1 MKAKAQLI
9 VFFVTSILTSEVFAG
24 ITRLDG
30 TNNTY
35 FSTTTT
41 MGFTPQIH
49 LKEGVHEGH
58 SFDAETIIENFYV
71 IGKDGFS
78 RKLEPLG
85 FNSLYCTE
93 GKAEGIVQNGQ
104 ARIKVRDINYHF
116 GEIYQTSCAF
126 EIKTRGRLAG
136 VLPSAPSGGNTG
148 NTGNTWFDVRTVI
161 DRKGNV
167 LFDYA
172 KCSYNNG
179 GGNEKDCS
187 SDKSE
192 RVTDSNVTSIWNENN
207 PAVNI
212 TGIAYTPDSLTL
224 RKGERKELLRWNGSG
239 PVNYF
244 ISWIIP
250 ATETIRLV
258 DSSGRVISNEQGRL
272 NDGELLY
279 LEYSKPQINGIHTGF
294 VTIALELR

>member
-104 ARIKVRDINYHF
+104 ARIKVRDINYQF
-116 GEIYQTSCAF
+116 GGVYQTSCTF

-136 VLPSAPSGGNTG
+136 VLPSAPSGG

-207 PAVNI
+207 PAINI

-258 DSSGRVISNEQGRL
+258 DSSGRVISNKQGRL

>member
-85 FNSLYCTE
+85 FNSLHCTE

-116 GEIYQTSCAF
+116 GEIYQTSCTF

-136 VLPSAPSGGNTG
+136 VLPSVPSGG

-172 KCSYNNG
+172 TCSYNNG

>member
-104 ARIKVRDINYHF
+104 ARIKVRDINYQF
-116 GEIYQTSCAF
+116 GGVYQTSCTF

-136 VLPSAPSGGNTG
+136 VLPSAPSGG

-207 PAVNI
+207 PAINI

>member
-116 GEIYQTSCAF
+116 GEIYQTSCTF

-136 VLPSAPSGGNTG
+136 VLPSAPSGG

-207 PAVNI
+207 PAINI

-258 DSSGRVISNEQGRL
+258 DSSGRVISNKQGRL

>member
-9 VFFVTSILTSEVFAG
+9 VFFVTSILASEVFAG

-41 MGFTPQIH
+41 MGFNPKIF
-49 LKEGVHEGH
+49 LKDGAHHKGH
-58 SFDAETIIENFYV
+58 SFDVEMIIENIHV

-85 FNSLYCTE
+85 FNSLSCTE

-104 ARIKVRDINYHF
+104 ARVKVRDINYQF
-116 GEIYQTSCAF
+116 GGVYQTSCTF
-126 EIKTRGRLAG
+126 EIKTRGYLAG
-136 VLPSAPSGGNTG
+136 VLPSTSSG
-148 NTGNTWFDVRTVI
+148 GNTWFDVRTVI
-161 DRKGNV
+161 DRKGND
-167 LFDYA
+167 LFDHA
-172 KCSYNNG
+172 ECSYNNG
-179 GGNEKDCS
+179 GGGNIKDCS

-192 RVTDSNVTSIWNENN
+192 RVTDSTVDSIWNANN

-224 RKGERKELLRWNGSG
+224 RKGERKELFR
-239 PVNYF
+239 
-244 ISWIIP
+244 
-250 ATETIRLV
+250 
-258 DSSGRVISNEQGRL
+258 
-272 NDGELLY
+272 
-279 LEYSKPQINGIHTGF
+279 
-294 VTIALELR
+294 

>member
-104 ARIKVRDINYHF
+104 ARIKVRDINYQF
-116 GEIYQTSCAF
+116 GGVYQTSCTF

-136 VLPSAPSGGNTG
+136 VLPSAPSGG

-207 PAVNI
+207 PAINI

-258 DSSGRVISNEQGRL
+258 GSSGRVIPNNQGRL

>member
-104 ARIKVRDINYHF
+104 ARIKVRDINYQF
-116 GEIYQTSCAF
+116 GGVYQTSCTF

-136 VLPSAPSGGNTG
+136 VLPSAPSGG

-207 PAVNI
+207 PAINI

-224 RKGERKELLRWNGSG
+224 RKGERKELLRWNGSS

-258 DSSGRVISNEQGRL
+258 DSSGRVIPNNQGRL

>member
-1 MKAKAQLI
+1 MKTKAQLI

-35 FSTTTT
+35 FSTTTY
-41 MGFTPQIH
+41 MGFTPEIH
-49 LKEGVHEGH
+49 LKKGVHEGH
-58 SFDAETIIENFYV
+58 SFDADVTIDNIYV
-71 IGKDGFS
+71 MGRDGDF
-78 RKLEPLG
+78 RNLEPLG
-85 FNSLYCTE
+85 FDSLFCTE
-93 GKAEGIVQNGQ
+93 GKVEGIVQNGR
-104 ARIKVRDINYHF
+104 ARIKVRDINHQF
-116 GEIYQTSCAF
+116 GGVYQTSCTFAM
-126 EIKTRGRLAG
+126 KTRGFLAG
-136 VLPSAPSGGNTG
+136 VLPSVAPGNE
-148 NTGNTWFDVRTVI
+148 GNTWFDVRTVI
-161 DRKGNV
+161 DRKDNK

-172 KCSYNNG
+172 QCSYKNG
-179 GGNEKDCS
+179 GGGQLYDCS
-187 SDKSE
+187 NGKVE
-192 RVTDSNVTSIWNENN
+192 RVGVEADSIWNSDN
-207 PAVNI
+207 PAVNV

>member
-41 MGFTPQIH
+41 MGFTPQIY
-49 LKEGVHEGH
+49 LKNGAHHEGH

-85 FNSLYCTE
+85 FNSLSCTE
-93 GKAEGIVQNGQ
+93 GKVEGIVQNGQ
-104 ARIKVRDINYHF
+104 ARIKVRDINYQF
-116 GEIYQTSCAF
+116 GGVYQTSCTFA
-126 EIKTRGRLAG
+126 IKTRGYLAG
-136 VLPSAPSGGNTG
+136 VLPSAPSGG

-172 KCSYNNG
+172 TCSYNNG

-192 RVTDSNVTSIWNENN
+192 RVTDSNVTSIWNEDN
-207 PAVNI
+207 PAINI

-258 DSSGRVISNEQGRL
+258 DSSGRVIPNNQGRL

>member
-116 GEIYQTSCAF
+116 GEIYQTSCTF

-148 NTGNTWFDVRTVI
+148 NTWFDVRTVI

-172 KCSYNNG
+172 TCSYNNG

-258 DSSGRVISNEQGRL
+258 DSSGRVISNKQGRL

>member
-116 GEIYQTSCAF
+116 GEIYQTSCTF
-126 EIKTRGRLAG
+126 EIKTRGHLAG
-136 VLPSAPSGGNTG
+136 VLPSAPSGG

-258 DSSGRVISNEQGRL
+258 DSSGRVISNKQGRL

>member
-1 MKAKAQLI
+1 MKTKAQLI

-35 FSTTTT
+35 FSTTTYI
-41 MGFTPQIH
+41 GFSPEIH

-58 SFDAETIIENFYV
+58 SFDADVTIDNIYV
-71 IGKDGFS
+71 MGRDGDF
-78 RKLEPLG
+78 RNLEPLG
-85 FNSLYCTE
+85 FDSLSCTE
-93 GKAEGIVQNGQ
+93 GKVEGIVQNGR
-104 ARIKVRDINYHF
+104 ARIKVRDINYQF
-116 GEIYQTSCAF
+116 GGVYRTSCTFAM
-126 EIKTRGRLAG
+126 KTRGFLAG
-136 VLPSAPSGGNTG
+136 VLPSVAPGNE
-148 NTGNTWFDVRTVI
+148 GNTWFDVRTVI
-161 DRKGNV
+161 DRKDNK

-172 KCSYNNG
+172 KCSYKNG
-179 GGNEKDCS
+179 GGGQLYDCS
-187 SDKSE
+187 NGKVE
-192 RVTDSNVTSIWNENN
+192 RVGVEADSVWNSDN
-207 PAVNI
+207 PAVNV

>member
-35 FSTTTT
+35 FSTTTV
-41 MGFTPQIH
+41 MGFNPEIH
-49 LKEGVHEGH
+49 LKGGVHKGH
-58 SFDAETIIENFYV
+58 SFDAEMIIENIHV
-71 IGKDGFS
+71 IGKDGAS

-104 ARIKVRDINYHF
+104 ARVKVRDINYQF
-116 GEIYQTSCAF
+116 GGIYQTSCTF
-126 EIKTRGRLAG
+126 EIKTRGHLAG
-136 VLPSAPSGGNTG
+136 VLPSVSSG
-148 NTGNTWFDVRTVI
+148 GNTWFDVRTVI
-161 DRKGNV
+161 DRKGND

-172 KCSYNNG
+172 MCSYNNG
-179 GGNEKDCS
+179 GGGNKKDCS

-192 RVTDSNVTSIWNENN
+192 RVTDSNATSRWDENN

-258 DSSGRVISNEQGRL
+258 DSSGGVISNKQGRL

-279 LEYSKPQINGIHTGF
+279 LEYSKPQTNGIHTGF